1 MDFLPQVSPE
11 NLDEGNL
18 QCWNLAMHKNS
29 REVKLNLE
37 THINL
42 ERRENVEY
50 HETTPCYLP
59 VWISL
64 WILIRTH
71 WTTILEKIKENEN
84 NPYIGSVYS
93 WRPPQCKPSVW
104 NLIQPRSLCIC
115 QFLVLHRFFKAT
127 GLFPEQT
134 LPRGKVSPFEQGVFK
149 NALHTTQSLNHV
161 CAVVVQVPK
170 FAIMSLMCPPEG
182 ILLQNLQRQ

>member
-1 MDFLPQVSPE
+1 MFSMMNNTL
-11 NLDEGNL
+11 
-18 QCWNLAMHKNS
+18 
-29 REVKLNLE
+29 
-37 THINL
+37 
-42 ERRENVEY
+42 
-50 HETTPCYLP
+50 CYLP
-59 VWISL
+59 EWMYL
-64 WILIRTH
+64 WSPIYDKDNE
-71 WTTILEKIKENEN
+71 WPCWKNKDKENQN
-84 NPYIGSVYS
+84 KSYICSVYS

-134 LPRGKVSPFEQGVFK
+134 LPSGKVSPFEQGVFK
-149 NALHTTQSLNHV
+149 NALHTTQSLDHV

-170 FAIMSLMCPPEG
+170 FSIMSLVCPPEG

>member
-1 MDFLPQVSPE
+1 MKQQPLLSSCVDVLMNPNKDAMNDHTEKKNKNKINKDKEIE
-11 NLDEGNL
+11 N
-18 QCWNLAMHKNS
+18 K
-29 REVKLNLE
+29 
-37 THINL
+37 
-42 ERRENVEY
+42 
-50 HETTPCYLP
+50 
-59 VWISL
+59 
-64 WILIRTH
+64 
-71 WTTILEKIKENEN
+71 
-84 NPYIGSVYS
+84 PYIGSVYS

-161 CAVVVQVPK
+161 RAVVVQVPK
-170 FAIMSLMCPPEG
+170 LAIMSLMCPPEG
-182 ILLQNLQRQ
+182 ILLQNLPRQ